1 MVCSYDSRIT
11 FLLDLSQQTK
21 DRHSESD
28 LAPTEVSESISESR
42 VGGIEYDML
51 ASILICRNSY
61 AKKNYKKLYKI
72 FMKKKTIESMVFIT
86 DGCSFHYAHTWSKSG
101 ISICWRHLVT
111 SKESSNPIFFSEKD
125 LVYII
130 RAQREM
136 SNHLI

>member
-1 MVCSYDSRIT
+1 MAIGT
-11 FLLDLSQQTK
+11 SQQTK
-21 DRHSESD
+21 NRHSESD

-42 VGGIEYDML
+42 VGGIENDML

-72 FMKKKTIESMVFIT
+72 FMKKNSIKKTIESMVFIT
-86 DGCSFHYAHTWSKSG
+86 DGCSFHCAHTWRKSG
-101 ISICWRHLVT
+101 FSICSRHLVT
-111 SKESSNPIFFSEKD
+111 TKDSLNSNFFFEKD

-130 RAQREM
+130 HAQRKM